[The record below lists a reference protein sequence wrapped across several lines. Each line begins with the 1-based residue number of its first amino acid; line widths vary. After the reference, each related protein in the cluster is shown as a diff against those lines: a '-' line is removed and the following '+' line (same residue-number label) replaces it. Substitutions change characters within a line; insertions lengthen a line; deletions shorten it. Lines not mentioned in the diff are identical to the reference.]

1 MTIASAVIF
10 IFVGFVS
17 RGIYNKYFI
26 SKWESAAFR
35 EVELSCL
42 HLLMMTYEDFYYLK
56 QKKEMMLHKMGV
68 EENEIKMNRNI
79 DEQNISSWQRT
90 AINKFLLAVPPRFK
104 ALVKYRNWKSAM
116 VFLNAFRKSA

>member
-104 ALVKYRNWKSAM
+104 TLVKYRNWKSAM